1 MPSLD
6 AVPLLA
12 PPLRTARSALLTS
25 RQALL
30 AKTIALGLR
39 PLRTLEAKAAF
50 AAAQW
55 DRFDHDVT
63 QVRNVALLAPPNAAG
78 EPDPY
83 TYTRAG
89 FFAGVPS
96 ALSSDLYLYLY
107 DAKGQLPSGASGKGG
122 PQRVIRLDE
131 RGLEALVQ
139 VNEVKAL
146 GRAFTT
152 LFQNLGTGL
161 DRAAEGWTMR

>member
-1 MPSLD
+1 MPSFD
-6 AVPLLA
+6 AAPLLT
-12 PPLRTARSALLTS
+12 PPLRAAPTPLTP
-25 RQALL
+25 RQTRL
-30 AKTIALGLR
+30 AKTIALGLV

-50 AAAQW
+50 AVAQW

-63 QVRNVALLAPPNAAG
+63 QVRNVALQAPPNAAG
-78 EPDPY
+78 EPDPH

-89 FFAGVPS
+89 FFAGVPGTRS
-96 ALSSDLYLYLY
+96 NDLYLYLY
-107 DAKGQLPSGASGKGG
+107 DAKGQPPSGASGKGG

-131 RGLEALVQ
+131 TGLAALVQ
-139 VNEVKAL
+139 VNDVKAL
-146 GRAFTT
+146 GSAFTT